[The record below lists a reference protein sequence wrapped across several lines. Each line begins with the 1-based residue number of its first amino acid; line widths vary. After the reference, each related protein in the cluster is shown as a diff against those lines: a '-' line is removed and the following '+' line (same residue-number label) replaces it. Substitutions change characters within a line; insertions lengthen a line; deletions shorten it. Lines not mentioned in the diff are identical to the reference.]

1 MTGHTI
7 FWIGTSAAAH
17 FSLFVSFRRLVLV
30 REVSSETRRKSSPPS
45 ATSFL
50 QSSYKSQTKF
60 NMGIKLLTLK
70 EIGETTRN
78 CLHVRIWPH
87 RQLVARVLRQTHFS
101 APATEA
107 VWQIQLS
114 SLEIYWL
121 YQLGCCNEV
130 TVTNMSS
137 LNGIELK
144 GGLRKLLVTVNSLT
158 SNETKKR
165 PFYS

>member
-1 MTGHTI
+1 MACERLTVAVCDSTIHKLSVHHNASSSITLHRGSKCTLLPRTSFDSFPHSMTGHTI

-78 CLHVRIWPH
+78 CLHVRI
-87 RQLVARVLRQTHFS
+87 
-101 APATEA
+101 
-107 VWQIQLS
+107 
-114 SLEIYWL
+114 
-121 YQLGCCNEV
+121 
-130 TVTNMSS
+130 
-137 LNGIELK
+137 
-144 GGLRKLLVTVNSLT
+144 
-158 SNETKKR
+158 
-165 PFYS
+165 